1 MYDCCNLPR
10 HRLCYFV
17 GKTSRLY
24 HEGKSSEEI
33 SIAINCPIE
42 KVEEWIEIIKKAD
55 RIKKANES

>member
-42 KVEEWIEIIKKAD
+42 KVEEWIEIIK
-55 RIKKANES
+55 